1 VSVAVGAV
9 ALFPAYI
16 KAQSALNTVSSVVAS
31 MMKEN
36 TESGLAPAEKELS
49 ADKALLALL
58 TAGTGAPR
66 LSDVIQA
73 VSSLRSDVV
82 IDSIGLSRSQAG
94 IVVTLSGMAPTR
106 DGLIMFK
113 SRLEPLLAK
122 GTTINEPISDELK
135 INNVPFSLQFV
146 ESLP

>member
-1 VSVAVGAV
+1 
-9 ALFPAYI
+9 
-16 KAQSALNTVSSVVAS
+16 
-31 MMKEN
+31 
-36 TESGLAPAEKELS
+36 
-49 ADKALLALL
+49 
-58 TAGTGAPR
+58 
-66 LSDVIQA
+66 
-73 VSSLRSDVV
+73 VV